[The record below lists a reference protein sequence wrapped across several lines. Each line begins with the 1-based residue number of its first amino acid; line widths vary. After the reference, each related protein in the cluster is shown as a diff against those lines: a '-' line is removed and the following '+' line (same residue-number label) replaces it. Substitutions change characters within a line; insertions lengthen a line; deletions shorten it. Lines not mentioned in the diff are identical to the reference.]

1 MTKALYAEFS
11 VLPGS
16 ASAVASLV
24 SALTVAVR
32 AEPGCVAFEPYL
44 TAPLEYFVYEVY
56 RDEAAFLAHTSAP
69 HSLEFNAALAGHVAG
84 GGSRLTWL
92 SAVA

>member
-1 MTKALYAEFS
+1 MTRALYAEFT

-16 ASAVASLV
+16 ASAVAVLV
-24 SALTVAVR
+24 SSLTAAVR

-44 TAPLEYFVYEVY
+44 TAPGEYFVYEVY
-56 RDEAAFLAHTSAP
+56 RDDAAFAEHVSSAHS
-69 HSLEFNAALAGHVAG
+69 HEFNAALAGHVAG

-92 SAVA
+92 EPVG